1 VTIELRNVVLLVR
14 KEVVEARRNRWVLLY
29 ATVFA
34 VLSLALSWM
43 GLAGLSGYGLSG
55 FGRTAASM
63 INLVMLTVPLMGLT
77 LGATSLA
84 GERERG
90 TLLFM
95 ASQPLTRFEVL
106 AGKFIGMAVA
116 LLGALVVGFGL
127 SGVVIAYY
135 GGTTSVGQYVGLLG
149 LTFILAMATL
159 GIGMAVASLTQRTD
173 TAIGVAL
180 FTWLVLVVIGDL
192 GIIGGSL
199 LADVGISRMF
209 ALVLINPLQVFK
221 LAAILTIRGSLDVLG
236 PVGVYAT
243 RAHGG
248 SLLALLV
255 AVSMVWVVAGFC
267 VSYGVFRRK
276 GAV

>member
-1 VTIELRNVVLLVR
+1 MTIELRNIGLLAH
-14 KEVVEARRNRWVLLY
+14 KELVEARRNRWVLLY

-34 VLSLALSWM
+34 VLSLALSWL
-43 GLAGLSGYGLSG
+43 GLAGLSRYGLSG

-90 TLLFM
+90 TLLFI

-106 AGKFIGMAVA
+106 AGKFIGMALA
-116 LLGALVVGFGL
+116 LLGALLVGFGL
-127 SGVVIAYY
+127 SGMVIAYY
-135 GGTTSVGQYVGLLG
+135 GGTTSVGQYVALLA
-149 LTFILAMATL
+149 LTFVLAMATL
-159 GIGMAVASLTQRTD
+159 GIGMAVASLIHRTD

-199 LADVGISRMF
+199 VTELGIKQLF
-209 ALVLINPLQVFK
+209 ALVLVNPLQVFK
-221 LAAILTIRGSLDVLG
+221 LAAVLTIRGNLEVLG

-243 RAHGG
+243 RSHGAG
-248 SLLALLV
+248 LVVLLIT
-255 AVSMVWVVAGFC
+255 VSMLWVVASFLLA
-267 VSYGVFRRK
+267 YGAFRRK
-276 GAV
+276 GAA

>member
-1 VTIELRNVVLLVR
+1 MTIELRNVVLLVR

>member
-1 VTIELRNVVLLVR
+1 VTIELRNIALLAQ
-14 KEVVEARRNRWVLLY
+14 KELVEARRNRWVLLY

-34 VLSLALSWM
+34 VLSLALSWL
-43 GLAGLSGYGLSG
+43 GLAGLSRYGLSG
-55 FGRTAASM
+55 FGRTTASM

-95 ASQPLTRFEVL
+95 ASQPMTPFEVL
-106 AGKFIGMAVA
+106 AGKFIGMALA
-116 LLGALVVGFGL
+116 LLGALLVGFGL

-135 GGTTSVGQYVGLLG
+135 GGTASVGQYVALLG
-149 LTFILAMATL
+149 LTFVLSTATL
-159 GIGMAVASLTQRTD
+159 GIGMAVASLIHRTD

-192 GIIGGSL
+192 GLIGGSL
-199 LADVGISRMF
+199 VTNMGIKQLF
-209 ALVLINPLQVFK
+209 ALVLVNPLQVFK
-221 LAAILTIRGSLDVLG
+221 LAAVLAIRGNLEVLG

-243 RAHGG
+243 RSHGSG
-248 SLLALLV
+248 LALLLV
-255 AVSMVWVVAGFC
+255 TVSMVWAVGGFC
-267 VSYGVFRRK
+267 VSYSVFRRK